1 MFLCDKYAPKCI
13 NDMIFNC
20 DIMKHLIEMSK
31 DVAIPHIIL
40 YGPQGSG
47 KNTIARL
54 LLENIYDT
62 TINNTIDTVY
72 TINGS
77 GNTTSN
83 ISIKQSPYHI
93 VIDPNNNNFD
103 KYLIQTI
110 VKTYAM
116 RVPFS
121 NVYKTS
127 KSFKVV
133 VINEIDNLSYYA
145 QMSLRRTM
153 EKYSSTCRFLMI
165 CNSISKIIDPLKSRC
180 ACIRIPLPTSF
191 DIIKTMMIICYKE
204 NINLSLKNL
213 NLIIQRSNCN
223 IKHALWLLEC
233 VSKKLN
239 PTNTYIETINEI
251 IAMLLK
257 KDLKECINIR
267 TLLYKI
273 LITNISGS
281 SIIQDIMVKL
291 CSIKKISHCTKIK
304 IIKISSEYEHNI
316 TIGRREIIH
325 LDGFIMNIILL
336 LISLNNTS

>member
-1 MFLCDKYAPKCI
+1 
-13 NDMIFNC
+13 
-20 DIMKHLIEMSK
+20 
-31 DVAIPHIIL
+31 
-40 YGPQGSG
+40 
-47 KNTIARL
+47 
-54 LLENIYDT
+54 
-62 TINNTIDTVY
+62 
-72 TINGS
+72 
-77 GNTTSN
+77 
-83 ISIKQSPYHI
+83 
-93 VIDPNNNNFD
+93 
-103 KYLIQTI
+103 
-110 VKTYAM
+110 
-116 RVPFS
+116 
-121 NVYKTS
+121 
-127 KSFKVV
+127 
-133 VINEIDNLSYYA
+133 
-145 QMSLRRTM
+145 
-153 EKYSSTCRFLMI
+153 
-165 CNSISKIIDPLKSRC
+165 
-180 ACIRIPLPTSF
+180 
-191 DIIKTMMIICYKE
+191 MMIICYKE